1 MLLTNFRPSFLSLMI
16 AVACVVFCIGW
27 GGMNAE
33 ESLLLA
39 SVTLLP
45 AMVKVLEPEEDRWR
59 VIASGRRSTV
69 SDAWSPVDALS
80 AGIAHEINNPL
91 GIIAQ
96 ETEWLKHLLQQGS
109 FKNISETPSC
119 MESLL
124 EIARQ
129 VDRCREIIGKLLS
142 MARQMQP
149 VIQRVDINCLVEEM
163 INLAERS
170 TLERAG
176 VRIVRR
182 LEPGLPA
189 VQSDPPLLR
198 QVALNLLKNALQAI
212 DETGTVIV
220 STSRTEDSL
229 EITIEDDGCGISE
242 ENLKKIFTPFFS
254 TKPEGKGTGLGLL
267 ICRGIVELLGGSI
280 TVSSHEGKG
289 AAFTVRLPIGEVE
302 RQGEA

>member
-1 MLLTNFRPSFLSLMI
+1 LTMMI
-16 AVACVVFCIGW
+16 ATACVVFWIGW
-27 GGMNAE
+27 GRANAE
-33 ESLLLA
+33 EWLLLIF
-39 SVTLLP
+39 VTLFP
-45 AMVKVLEPEEDRWR
+45 VMVKLHEPEDDR
-59 VIASGRRSTV
+59 SRSIV
-69 SDAWSPVDALS
+69 SDRRFSESEAWSPVDALS

-96 ETEWLKHLLQQGS
+96 ETEWVKHLLQQGGVKS
-109 FKNISETPSC
+109 IAETQSC
-119 MESLL
+119 LESMQ
-124 EIARQ
+124 EITRQ

-142 MARQMQP
+142 LARQMQP

-176 VRIVRR
+176 VRIVRQ

-212 DETGTVIV
+212 DKTGTVIV
-220 STSRTEDSL
+220 STSRTEDSI
-229 EITIEDDGCGISE
+229 EITIKDDGCGISE

-254 TKPEGKGTGLGLL
+254 TKPEGKGTGLGLS
-267 ICRGIVELLGGSI
+267 ICRGIVELLGGSM
-280 TVSSHEGKG
+280 TVTSDAGTG

-302 RQGEA
+302 HPGEG